1 MPQIELRRL
10 SKSYDGF
17 RALDELS
24 LSIEDGEY
32 LCLLGPTGAGKTTT
46 LYTIAGIR
54 KPDQGEILFDNEV
67 VTHFLPEHRRV
78 GFVWES
84 HNLFPHMTVL
94 ENTIYGRRVKGQ
106 DLDEARDVAQGILDM
121 VLLRGRDSAKPSE
134 LSGGMRQR
142 LGIARAL
149 AAEPQILLMDE
160 PYGALDAKIRMGL
173 RKEVHN
179 LVKELGLTCIHA
191 THDTEEALT
200 VADRVAVMESGKCV
214 QLGSPEMIYR
224 NPQSLFV
231 AQFVSEA
238 NTLNTTVESVEGNFV
253 NCILAGALVKAKGF
267 GVSTGDEGVLVIK
280 SENFNLHRT
289 EHAAEKG
296 VIGTI
301 ERIKFVGEFYRFNV
315 SLSDGQ
321 TMICRAL
328 PGKTPRFAPKE
339 QVVIE
344 FRPEDGF
351 VFQLPEES
359 SIASS
364 KK

>member
-1 MPQIELRRL
+1 MPQIKLRKV
-10 SKSYDGF
+10 SKSYDGV

-54 KPDQGEILFDNEV
+54 NPDRGEVLFDNEV

-121 VLLRGRDSAKPSE
+121 VLLRGRDSAKPPE

-160 PYGALDAKIRMGL
+160 PYGALDAKIRMEL
-173 RKEVHN
+173 RTEVHN

-191 THDTEEALT
+191 THDTEEALM
-200 VADRVAVMESGKCV
+200 VADRVAVMESGKCT
-214 QLGSPEMIYR
+214 QLGSPESIYR
-224 NPQSLFV
+224 NPQNLFV

-238 NTLNTTVESVEGNFV
+238 NTLNATVDSIEGNLA
-253 NCILAGALVKAKGF
+253 NCILAGVLVKAKGF
-267 GVSTGDEGVLVIK
+267 GVSKGDEAVLVIK
-280 SENFNLHRT
+280 SENLNLHRI
-289 EHAAEKG
+289 EQDAGKG
-296 VIGTI
+296 LIGII

-328 PGKTPRFAPKE
+328 PGKTPRFAPKDS
-339 QVVIE
+339 VMIE

-351 VFQLPEES
+351 IFQLPEEA